1 MDHHELVQQYI
12 AVWNETDAECH
23 LALVKAVLTGDATY
37 ADPRMTAQG
46 QQGISDMIGV
56 VQTHLPGLRFSLAER
71 PVEAHHGYLRF
82 SWLMG
87 PVGGASV
94 SGGTDIIELRGGL
107 LGRVI
112 GFVDFPTPVD

>member
-12 AVWNETDAECH
+12 AVWNETNAEH
-23 LALVKAVLTGDATY
+23 RFALVKAVLTGDATY

-71 PVEAHHGYLRF
+71 PIEAHHGYLRF
-82 SWLMG
+82 CPLTWPPCWAMILAVLKS
-87 PVGGASV
+87 
-94 SGGTDIIELRGGL
+94 
-107 LGRVI
+107 
-112 GFVDFPTPVD
+112 TP